1 MFRWHHP
8 SCKKQHLYFIDRVFT
23 QEAKE
28 TKVEAPMNPY
38 QRESK
43 SDLGTMFLYLDILLE
58 IEYKYIYG

>member
-43 SDLGTMFLYLDILLE
+43 SDRATSEVEVRL
-58 IEYKYIYG
+58 

>member
-8 SCKKQHLYFIDRVFT
+8 SSKKTTSLFHKLAFDRVFT

-43 SDLGTMFLYLDILLE
+43 SDRATSEVEVRL
-58 IEYKYIYG
+58 